1 MKKTILFALFVL
13 LAPSAFSQNYKSE
26 YGYPVLTLIETNP
39 WMMVIGSDVPSFVLY
54 KNGQILYKKS
64 IAGKV
69 KYFETKTPSNKINE
83 TLQALGV
90 TDSLRILP
98 SYIASTGATDQP
110 SSKLML
116 NLGHPKQIEVYGS
129 LRYEKSKARQKT
141 PSPFLK
147 VFDKLIN
154 FKDDKAKE
162 WLPDSIE
169 VMLTSYSYSAERPV
183 NWPAG
188 WPDLRDQHTVR
199 RNTDLYS
206 VYIDKKDL
214 DKLTKF
220 ITSLK
225 GKQAI
230 RVNGRLFSVSYRFPF
245 PNIR

>member
-13 LAPSAFSQNYKSE
+13 LTPSAFSQNYKSE
-26 YGYPVLTLIETNP
+26 YGYPVLALIETNP

-54 KNGQILYKKS
+54 KNGQILYKKT
-64 IAGKV
+64 IAGKI
-69 KYFETKTPSNKINE
+69 KYFQTKVPSNKINE
-83 TLQALGV
+83 TLQMLGV

-98 SYIASTGATDQP
+98 SYIAGTRATDHP
-110 SSKLML
+110 SSKLTL
-116 NLGHPKQIEVYGS
+116 NLGHPKRIEVYGS
-129 LRYEKSKARQKT
+129 LRYEKSEARQKT

-154 FKDDKAKE
+154 FKDSKAKE

-169 VMLTSYSYSAERPV
+169 VILTSYSYSAERPL
-183 NWPAG
+183 NWPLG
-188 WPDLRDQHTVR
+188 WPDLRDQHTVQ

-206 VYIDKKDL
+206 VYIDRKDL

-220 ITSLK
+220 ISSLK
-225 GKQAI
+225 DKQAV